1 MKMTYTEASYEV
13 IEAGVY
19 PGKLKEISEGSG
31 EYGDFLRFEWT
42 VLDDDGAET
51 DTAISGLCN
60 PLLNSR
66 SKLGAWAQAHLGED
80 LSVGQELDLDNLIG
94 KKVMLTVSV
103 EPRKDG
109 QGDRNKVTAVSPVRR
124 KAAAGPR
131 SGGVSRPVPEPTGTV
146 PF

>member
-1 MKMTYTEASYEV
+1 MKMTYTEANFEV
-13 IEAGVY
+13 VEAGVY

-42 VLDDDGAET
+42 LLDDDGAATET
-51 DTAISGLCN
+51 TISGLCN

-66 SKLGAWAQAHLGED
+66 SKLGAWAQAHLGEE
-80 LSVGQELDLDNLIG
+80 LRVGQELDLDELID

-109 QGDRNKVTAVSPVRR
+109 QGDRNKVTAVSPMRR
-124 KAAAGPR
+124 KPVGPR
-131 SGGVSRPVPEPTGTV
+131 SGGAVRPVPEPTGAT